1 MPELPDVE
9 GFRRYFDRHAAGRRV
24 ERVQVIDRTM
34 LRNSSPQAVGR
45 ALRDRRLEKP
55 ARRGKWLV
63 APAGGPV
70 LLLHF
75 GMTGL
80 LAEVNRENGPHR
92 HDRLLLHLDDGT
104 LAYRNMRKFGGVWL
118 ARDADQAEEVLGP
131 LGTDA
136 GRISRDDFTELVTR
150 RRGGI
155 KALLMDQKALAG
167 VGNLLSDEV
176 LWRARIHPSSPTT
189 SLTPRKADDLYDALR
204 ETIRESDRHGRI
216 PAEPAWLTGVRDERG
231 DCPRCGTRVR
241 KGTIAGRTAC
251 WCPRCQRRRR

>member
-24 ERVQVIDRTM
+24 ERVEVLDRTM

-45 ALRDRRLEKP
+45 ALRGRDLEK
-55 ARRGKWLV
+55 ATRHGKWLI
-63 APAGGPV
+63 ATADGPA

-80 LAEVNRENGPHR
+80 LANVDEKEGPHR
-92 HDRLLLHLDDGT
+92 HDRLVLHLDDGA

-118 ARDADQAEEVLGP
+118 APAAEHTGEVTGP
-131 LGTDA
+131 LGPDA
-136 GRISRDDFTELVTR
+136 GRITRKDFAELADR

-155 KALLMDQKALAG
+155 KAFLMDQKALAG
-167 VGNLLSDEV
+167 VGNLLSDEI
-176 LWRARIHPSSPTT
+176 LWRARIHPSSPAT
-189 SLTPRKADDLYDALR
+189 SLTTRKTKELYEALKG
-204 ETIRESDRHGRI
+204 TIRDSNRHGRI
-216 PAEPAWLTGVRDERG
+216 PPEPGWLTGVRDERG

-251 WCPRCQRRRR
+251 WCPRCQRRKR